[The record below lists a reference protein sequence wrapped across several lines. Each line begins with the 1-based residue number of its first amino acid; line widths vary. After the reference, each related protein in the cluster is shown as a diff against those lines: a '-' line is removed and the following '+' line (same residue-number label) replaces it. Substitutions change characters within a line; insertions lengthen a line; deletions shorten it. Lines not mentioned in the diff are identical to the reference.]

1 MQAAPEAFGLEV
13 TFLIAREMVAT
24 AAQECLIRP
33 IGSNRQAIEAAQKV
47 S

>member
-1 MQAAPEAFGLEV
+1 
-13 TFLIAREMVAT
+13 VAT

-33 IGSNRQAIEAAQKV
+33 VGSNRQAIEAAQKL